1 MIDNLKKVHVIARKI
16 SFLMAH
22 QNILPD
28 LKELAAQLSPAQPP
42 GVAINRESSEYLLGA
57 YEALTSLI
65 IALEEKGGNTHN
77 KA

>member
-1 MIDNLKKVHVIARKI
+1 MADNLKKVHIVARKI

-28 LKELAAQLSPAQPP
+28 LKELAAELSP
-42 GVAINRESSEYLLGA
+42 GVEESINRQSAEYLWGA

-65 IALEEKGGNTHN
+65 TALEEKGGNTHN